1 MKNVVNK
8 TVGTILVGAAIILAA
23 GFVLALPFNLFM

>member
-1 MKNVVNK
+1 MKNMLNK
-8 TVGTILVGAAIILAA
+8 TVGTILVGAAIVLAA